1 MRWRNPPPPVPP
13 RRRSARGSPSWP
25 EGANIQVMQGHNYEN
40 KLSLNTDT
48 LALLARC
55 VFFAVPAERLRCEA
69 LLP

>member
-1 MRWRNPPPPVPP
+1 MVKSSTVGTKVEEP
-13 RRRSARGSPSWP
+13 A

-55 VFFAVPAERLRCEA
+55 VFFAVPVERLRCEA